1 VPLVGRAL
9 PRLAAGTL
17 GFTPQD
23 EAAAT
28 YCRKLEKEDGT
39 VDFTAP
45 ASVVAARINGLFP
58 WPGCAIELNGQS
70 VKLGQADVS
79 ELSTSLAPGTVLG
92 SDETGLLVATGD
104 GVLRLRRLQRPGG
117 RMLPAADFLRGFP
130 VATGVVI
137 PSRPMPVLV
146 SAR

>member
-1 VPLVGRAL
+1 
-9 PRLAAGTL
+9 
-17 GFTPQD
+17 
-23 EAAAT
+23 
-28 YCRKLEKEDGT
+28 
-39 VDFTAP
+39 
-45 ASVVAARINGLFP
+45 
-58 WPGCAIELNGQS
+58 
-70 VKLGQADVS
+70 
-79 ELSTSLAPGTVLG
+79 VLG

-130 VATGVVI
+130 IAKGFVI